1 MDESPDTHP
10 DKDFMELLNPESL
23 KIIEAYVEPSLKDSK
38 LGERFQFQRLGYFN
52 VDEDSTPNH
61 LVFNKTVGL
70 RDSWEKKKPVENQN
84 QNKQQ
89 KPVQP
94 QRKAIDLI
102 QQLGKKYTNLP
113 EAKQQKA
120 KKEIQELAK
129 NVQYEE
135 LSPLFE
141 TATKKTGTRIAV
153 LITLKALLKSGLNRN
168 QDIDR
173 FIEKALS
180 DSNELLVSEAKS
192 V

>member
-1 MDESPDTHP
+1 M
-10 DKDFMELLNPESL
+10 
-23 KIIEAYVEPSLKDSK
+23 KIKIDRSK
-38 LGERFQFQRLGYFN
+38 
-52 VDEDSTPNH
+52 PA
-61 LVFNKTVGL
+61 
-70 RDSWEKKKPVENQN
+70 
-84 QNKQQ
+84 
-89 KPVQP
+89 QP

-120 KKEIQELAK
+120 KQEIQELAK

-141 TATKKTGTRIAV
+141 TAVKKTGTRIAV
-153 LITLKALLKSGLNRN
+153 LITLKVLLKSGLSRN
-168 QDIDR
+168 QDIDN

-192 V
+192 L